1 MPVTQ
6 AQLAER
12 WELSRGRISQL
23 VSEGMPLT
31 SFEEAERWRAQRHM
45 RTGIAPGDYK
55 IEPGDTQDEPQP
67 QPDEEASESD
77 DKPTTVLETFDSI
90 VERQR
95 ILVQIA
101 RNQYIKA
108 VKSSSPQQSR
118 LYASYDKTVN
128 TLTKLKAEADRLA
141 LMNREYI
148 RATDAAD
155 AMRKL
160 TGEFVNRLDKLAL
173 DVAESCNPENPAKAV
188 KVLQAWV
195 TRVRT
200 ELSKNG

>member
-1 MPVTQ
+1 MSVTQ

-23 VSEGMPLT
+23 VSEGMPLD
-31 SFEEAERWRAQRHM
+31 SFEAAERWRAQRHM
-45 RTGIAPGDYK
+45 ATGVAPSEFK
-55 IEPGDTQDEPQP
+55 VEPGSPSDEP
-67 QPDEEASESD
+67 EEQAEEKTD
-77 DKPTTVLETFDSI
+77 DAQPTTVLETFDSI

-188 KVLQAWV
+188 KVLQAWT